1 MRNPAPVH
9 LPRPSFRDRVRTA
22 YIYGTFSASLLFL
35 VLLCGGPL
43 WLMARTTDPGRRCAR
58 RLARRLCAGLLRHY
72 ARLTGHPLQ
81 LDDAR
86 VTWPQAGPCIVVA
99 NHASAMDV
107 VALMQLPPG
116 VGDGRVWAKAWPFR
130 TPLLGT
136 AMRLC
141 GHLHV
146 DDFNMLPDARECLA
160 RGESLLVF
168 PESSRSRTGHLNRFR
183 DGAFL
188 LAART
193 GVPIV
198 PVAIH
203 GTRECMPPGQPWF
216 FPPRIRIEVL
226 GVLHPA
232 PGTPRSHVQ
241 LKRRARD
248 MIRTALEGASARSA
262 AA

>member
-1 MRNPAPVH
+1 
-9 LPRPSFRDRVRTA
+9 VRTV
-22 YIYGTFSASLLFL
+22 YIYGTFFGSLLF
-35 VLLCGGPL
+35 VVFVCGLPL
-43 WLMARTTDPGRRCAR
+43 WLLARTVDPGRSI
-58 RLARRLCAGLLRHY
+58 ARRLCRAIYTRLLRHY

-81 LDDAR
+81 LDDSR
-86 VTWPQAGPCIVVA
+86 VNWPEVGPCIVVA
-99 NHASAMDV
+99 NHASSMDV
-107 VALMQLPPG
+107 VVLMQLPAG

-146 DDFNMLPDARECLA
+146 EDFNMLPDAQECLVK
-160 RGESLLVF
+160 GESLLIF
-168 PESSRSRTGHLNRFR
+168 PESSRSRSGQLNRFR

-193 GVPIV
+193 GIPVV

-203 GTRECMPPGQPWF
+203 GTHASMPPGQPWCF
-216 FPPRIRIEVL
+216 RSMIRIEVL
-226 GVLHPA
+226 GVLHPT
-232 PGTPRSHVQ
+232 PGMPRSHIQ
-241 LKRRARD
+241 LKREARE
-248 MIRTALEGASARSA
+248 MILAALEGSPARSA